1 MRIFLLSLIFP
12 LFLSAREWTVLVYMA
27 ADNSLSAL
35 ADSDLIEMKA
45 VGSND
50 NLAILVQVDKP
61 YTGANRY
68 YVGEDTLYNLG
79 NLGIIDMCD
88 WHTLRDFLEWGVMLL
103 PAKRYFLI
111 LWDHGTGWTLAPR
124 RTFGSDGSAGTQLS
138 IANGDLNRALKSFYE
153 ATGKK
158 FNIIGFDACNMQ
170 QIEIANEIKDYA
182 KVCIAPQTVWPVNGF
197 PYENI
202 FYIFRTEPGINEIDL
217 GKKIAEICKAYYSN
231 QPSALSLIDLENLD
245 NLKKSLKKN
254 INNIMLN
261 SPTQNIKDLRNY
273 VQTVS
278 LMDPNP
284 VPEDD
289 YIDLG
294 DFLKLLNDYL
304 STKETR
310 ELLES
315 YNKTVLKSESW
326 GSGLTRLTGITTWFP
341 DRYIEFKNLLEFYIL
356 LRYNDTGWARFLN
369 WFYGQDDIRPTNAQ
383 LFMGGAGKNNDFHL
397 FWTKS
402 FDLAP
407 VVYDIIECA
416 DTILLFGDNCE
427 DSTNWLF
434 NGFSIATN
442 IAYDGNASFFS
453 GNSSNLNNSLLTKEN
468 FEIDEPGLVDFYL
481 YYNTE
486 DMVDT
491 FIFEYGTKSYIYYGR
506 SNNWQNIR
514 IILTPGNSPLKFYYR
529 TNSSIN
535 NGGVYIDRIRL
546 YRLVSGRYVR
556 QGLID
561 TTLYIFNK
569 LMGTYYYGV
578 YPRDIYNNE
587 GNLSNFVRIDIKNY
601 AVPYSIPNPFTEN
614 CEIVLDYPPEDYNP
628 EVYIYSIT
636 GRLVKKFSSKEIID
650 RKVFWDGKD
659 SNGDPVGSGL
669 YFILVKGKT
678 FNIIG
683 KIARQR

>member
-138 IANGDLNRALKSFYE
+138 IANGDLNRALKGFYE

-261 SPTQNIKDLRNY
+261 SPTQSLKDLRNY

-326 GSGLTRLTGITTWFP
+326 GANLIKLTGITTWFP
-341 DRYIEFKNLLEFYIL
+341 DRYIEFKNLVELYIL
-356 LRYNDTGWARFLN
+356 LSYNDTGWANFLN

-416 DTILLFGDNCE
+416 DTILLFGNNCE

-468 FEIDEPGLVDFYL
+468 FEITVKTFSKDKSHVVKRLSVMLKVFGI
-481 YYNTE
+481 
-486 DMVDT
+486 MVKDKELKPVVYT
-491 FIFEYGTKSYIYYGR
+491 DNKIISELESISKFKKEILISMNISAGHISRYWQIDKWIKLINEILKLSARIKIWLLSAPRDKKIRKYIINR
-506 SNNWQNIR
+506 
-514 IILTPGNSPLKFYYR
+514 
-529 TNSSIN
+529 IN
-535 NGGVYIDRIRL
+535 NSRAIE
-546 YRLVSGRYVR
+546 
-556 QGLID
+556 
-561 TTLYIFNK
+561 FNK
-569 LMGTYYYGV
+569 
-578 YPRDIYNNE
+578 D
-587 GNLSNFVRIDIKNY
+587 NLHYFLSAIAISDLLISPDTSAIHAACAFG
-601 AVPYSIPNPFTEN
+601 A
-614 CEIVLDYPPEDYNP
+614 
-628 EVYIYSIT
+628 
-636 GRLVKKFSSKEIID
+636 
-650 RKVFWDGKD
+650 
-659 SNGDPVGSGL
+659 PVIGL
-669 YFILVKGKT
+669 
-678 FNIIG
+678 
-683 KIARQR
+683 